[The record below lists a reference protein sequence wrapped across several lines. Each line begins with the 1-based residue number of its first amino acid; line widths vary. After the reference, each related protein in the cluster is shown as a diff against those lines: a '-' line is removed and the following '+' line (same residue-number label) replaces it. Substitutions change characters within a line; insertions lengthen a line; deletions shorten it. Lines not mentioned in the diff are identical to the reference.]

1 MGLHPVPPKA
11 FCIRDEFY
19 GIILR
24 LRIHKGVESTWG
36 RDEAEE
42 RKERDQDS
50 NGYLLVLTEVERCI
64 FRGQSSPQVYYAF
77 FCEVPLAVE
86 SWPREK
92 LVIEAAVSCCALASE
107 VSAAAGEQSATVA
120 MWGEALIQHCP
131 S

>member
-1 MGLHPVPPKA
+1 MGLHPVPLKA
-11 FCIRDEFY
+11 FCIRDEFC
-19 GIILR
+19 GITLR
-24 LRIHKGVESTWG
+24 LRIHKGAENTWG

-50 NGYLLVLTEVERCI
+50 NYLLLLREVERRI
-64 FRGQSSPQVYYAF
+64 FRGQSSPQVHDAF
-77 FCEVPLAVE
+77 FCEIPLAVE

-107 VSAAAGEQSATVA
+107 VSAAAEEQSAVVT